1 MYGAVCVAKVWG
13 TQEVLQRDTEHGYDL
28 FDMGAR
34 EATVTSVWEA
44 GSLVRVGVVSGGL
57 TLTLTLTLTQG
68 CCPRP

>member
-44 GSLVRVGVVSGGL
+44 GSACNTLWDGCPLVYKSG
-57 TLTLTLTLTQG
+57 
-68 CCPRP
+68 